1 LHIYTMHFI
10 VSSTHLLRHLQI
22 LSGVLSNSNTLPI
35 LDHFLFDLAPGEAVI
50 SASDLETTMTVK
62 LEVRTEDKGTI
73 AIPAKMLL
81 EILKAFPDIP
91 LTFKIDTDTF
101 AIELVSDAG
110 KYKLTGAN
118 GEEFPTTPE
127 LEGVSSVELKADTLV
142 KAINRTI
149 FAAGSDD
156 LRPVMSGIFFELYE
170 DSIRFVS
177 TDAHRLVRYARTDA
191 KANESSQFI
200 VPKKPLNLLKA
211 AATSA
216 ETVVMSFNE
225 SNAKFSFNDVSISC
239 RLIEGKYPNYDA
251 VIPKENPN
259 RMTINR
265 MDFLQA
271 IRRVAIFANKTT
283 HQVRL
288 RIAGS
293 ELTVNAEDLDF
304 ANEASER
311 LTCSYQ
317 GEDIEIGFNSRFLAD
332 MLNNIDAPEITLE
345 LSAPNRAGIIRP
357 SEPEESGEDLLML
370 VMPVMLNS

>member
-1 LHIYTMHFI
+1 MHLYTMHFI
-10 VSSTHLLRHLQI
+10 VSSNHLLRHLQM
-22 LSGVLSNSNTLPI
+22 LSGVLSSNNTLPI
-35 LDHFLFDLAPGEAVI
+35 LDHFLFDLAPGEALI

-62 LEVRTEDKGTI
+62 LEVRTEDTASI

-81 EILKAFPDIP
+81 DILKAFPDIP
-91 LTFKIDTDTF
+91 LTFKADPDTY

-110 KYKLTGAN
+110 KYKLAGAN
-118 GEEFPTTPE
+118 GEEFPKTPA
-127 LEGVSSVELKADTLV
+127 LEGGSSVKIKASTLV
-142 KAINRTI
+142 TAINRTL

-170 DSIRFVS
+170 DSLRFVA

-200 VPKKPLNLLKA
+200 VPKKPLNLLKGT
-211 AATSA
+211 ATSA
-216 ETVVMSFNE
+216 ETVEMSFNE
-225 SNAKFSFNDVSISC
+225 SNAIFTFDDVTIAC

-251 VIPKENPN
+251 VIPKDNPN

-265 MDFLQA
+265 IDFLQA

-304 ANEASER
+304 ANEATER

-332 MLNNIDAPEITLE
+332 MLNNLGAPEVTLE

-357 SEPEESGEDLLML
+357 SNPEEEGEDLLML
-370 VMPVMLNS
+370 VMPVMLNG